1 MTDEQIW
8 QLIIAKLTGEATSE
22 QLARLEEALQQYPE
36 FIFQLS
42 ILEEVWQNRYRKEQ
56 LNASD
61 SFNKHLQ
68 RLSNHLDDNVLRY
81 EAGEHPGEEPVATGN
96 GRKWY
101 TRSLV
106 IYAVAA
112 SVMIAIL
119 IPVLNKSHVAPKQSA
134 PFAQNLVSTRN
145 GSKTKIQLPDGTQVW
160 LNADSKIAYGNDF
173 TGSCRQV
180 SLKGE
185 AFFDV
190 VKDASRPFIIHT
202 DAVDIKV
209 LGTAFNVRSYP
220 NEKVMETALIRGAIE
235 VTLHRNP
242 GKKIMLKP
250 NEKLIVKNDSVLLP
264 ASDIK
269 VKSNDKPIPLLT
281 LTQVHHVRE
290 GADSATLETL
300 WTKNKLVFDG
310 ETLQQVALKLERW
323 YGVKV
328 TIQSNQLKNVEYS
341 GVFDDE
347 ELPEVLYAL
356 KVSGNFNYSIK
367 KKEVI
372 IKP

>member
-1 MTDEQIW
+1 
-8 QLIIAKLTGEATSE
+8 
-22 QLARLEEALQQYPE
+22 
-36 FIFQLS
+36 
-42 ILEEVWQNRYRKEQ
+42 VWQNRHRKEQ

-81 EAGEHPGEEPVATGN
+81 ETGEQPAVEPIVAN
-96 GRKWY
+96 KVRKWY

-112 SVMIAIL
+112 SVIIAIL
-119 IPVLNKSHVAPKQSA
+119 IPVLNKSHVDSKQSSL

-173 TGSCRQV
+173 TGSYRQV

-209 LGTAFNVRSYP
+209 LGTAFNVRSYS
-220 NEKVMETALIRGAIE
+220 NEKVMETALIRGSIE
-235 VTLHRNP
+235 VTLHQNP
-242 GKKIMLKP
+242 GKKIILKP
-250 NEKLIVKNDSVLLP
+250 NEKLIVKNDSVVVP

-269 VKSNDKPIPLLT
+269 AKSNDKQIPLLT

-290 GADSATLETL
+290 GADSATMETL

-372 IKP
+372 IEP